1 MENTVIFNNPS
12 MAFVD
17 TGMGLFLWQEMPS
30 TITLTVGET
39 YLVEWNGEQF
49 NCVAVSANLNG
60 VDGIGIGN
68 LALAGVGGNTNEPFL
83 LGVGAGGSFSAC
95 YTTETKATNQ
105 MVITHVGEEDKD
117 YLIKGSTLKSIANAI
132 RNKSGATG
140 EIAVSD
146 MASKI
151 SEITG
156 GGSGGSGVD
165 VVYVT
170 FMSHDGATELHKRA
184 VVPGNDCM
192 EVVSGGELETP
203 TKESTAQYDY
213 TFAGWSTEVNGGLN
227 ENALKNVT
235 EDRTVYAAYISTLRV
250 FTVRFFDGDTQIG
263 EPQSVVYGGTA
274 TQPTVEKD
282 GYILNGWSPSH
293 ENITGDTD
301 CYAQWTLHIEF
312 ATATWAQIAEVSEAG
327 NAKKYFAIGDKKQIT
342 LTDGNTCEVEI
353 VGFDHDPLTSDA
365 SKTAGITVLCSRV
378 PDVLVS
384 GETNRTS
391 LNKTQAYG
399 WADTPFTER
408 TWCNET
414 LYAILLPEDVR
425 SVIKQVNKKYIKFTG
440 ASYSTSPSSA
450 SKAVAESADYCWL
463 ASAKELGLSN
473 ITSVAWSDC
482 FIFSRTYPDGDV
494 YERFADGEGFT
505 NIADYIAV
513 HPVPKVGETDT
524 TASVYLPRSHS
535 FVGSSKLYRTQL
547 TNAGLTFTTVP
558 TMDAYQRFGFCI

>member
-1 MENTVIFNNPS
+1 MADTVIFNNPS

-83 LGVGAGGSFSAC
+83 LGVGADGSFSAC

-105 MVITHVGEEDKD
+105 MVITHVAEEDKD
-117 YLIKGSTLKSIANAI
+117 YLIKGSTLKAIGKAI
-132 RNKSGATG
+132 REKTGKAEDIPPLDMPG
-140 EIAVSD
+140 EIRS
-146 MASKI
+146 
-151 SEITG
+151 ITG
-156 GGSGGSGVD
+156 GGSGVE

-170 FMSHDGATELHKRA
+170 FMNHDGTKELHKRA

-192 EVVSGGELETP
+192 EVVSGGELEMP
-203 TKESTAQYDY
+203 TKESTAQYNY
-213 TFAGWSTEVNGGLN
+213 IFAGWSTAVNGGTDA
-227 ENALKNVT
+227 NALKNVT
-235 EDRTVYAAYISTLRV
+235 TDRVVYATYISTLRV

-263 EPQSVVYGGTA
+263 EPQSVVYGGSA
-274 TQPTVEKD
+274 TQPTVTKD
-282 GYILNGWSPSH
+282 GYIFNGWSPSH

-301 CYAQWTLHIEF
+301 CYAQWTVDIKF

-327 NAKKYFAIGDKKQIT
+327 NAKNYFAIGDKKQIT
-342 LTDGNTCEVEI
+342 LTNGKVCEVEI

-378 PDVLVS
+378 PDLLVTGQTYVS
-384 GETNRTS
+384 S
-391 LNKTQAYG
+391 LTKNQAYG

-414 LYAILLPEDVR
+414 LYANLLPADVR
-425 SVIKQVNKKYIKFTG
+425 TAIKQVNKKYIRITG

-450 SKAVAESADYCWL
+450 SKSVETSSDYCWI
-463 ASAKELGLSN
+463 ASAKELGMMN
-473 ITSVAWSDC
+473 ITSAAWSDC
-482 FIFSRTYPDGDV
+482 FIFSKTYPDGDV
-494 YERFADGEGFT
+494 YEQFADGENFT
-505 NIADYIAV
+505 AIADYLAV
-513 HPVPKVGETDT
+513 HPTPKVGETDT
-524 TASVYLPRSHS
+524 KATNWLPRSHT
-535 FVGSSKLYRTQL
+535 FVGSSKLYRTQI
-547 TNAGLTFTTVP
+547 TDKGLGFTTAYN
-558 TMDAYQRFGFCI
+558 TDAYVRFGFCI